1 MIHVL
6 ATIHLAPGAR
16 ERFLEEFA
24 QLVPLVRAEDGCI
37 EYGAAVEEQTA
48 IAAQAPVRADEVM
61 VIEKWASEGALAAH
75 LDAPHMHAHRERV
88 RGLTTG
94 TTIRIL
100 RPTAEPGG
108 ETAAAVARVESITMH
123 ADPRGVVLE
132 PATPELLP
140 LQRNAHLVTTAP
152 GAVRGN
158 HYHERGTEVA
168 VVLGPAL
175 VRVRESTGVRDI
187 HVPAGEAYRVTFPP
201 RVSHAFQ
208 NTGTT
213 PMLLMA
219 FNTSAFDR
227 TAPDV
232 VPDVLIPPPAAPRS

>member
-1 MIHVL
+1 VIHVL

-24 QLVPLVRAEDGCI
+24 QLVPLVRAEEGCI

-48 IAAQAPVRADEVM
+48 IAAQAPVRADEVT
-61 VIEKWASEGALAAH
+61 VIEKWASEAALAAH
-75 LDAPHMHAHRERV
+75 LDAPHMHTHRERV

-100 RPTAEPGG
+100 RPAEEPRVGG
-108 ETAAAVARVESITMH
+108 VAHVETIAVHGDA
-123 ADPRGVVLE
+123 RGVVVE

-140 LQRNAHLVTTAP
+140 AQRNAHVVTTAP

-158 HYHERGTEVA
+158 HYHERGTETA
-168 VVLGPAL
+168 LVLGPAL

-187 HVPAGEAYRVTFPP
+187 HVPAGEAYRFTFPP

-208 NTGTT
+208 NTGAA
-213 PMLLMA
+213 PMVLVA

-227 TAPDV
+227 GAPDV
-232 VPDVLIPPPAAPRS
+232 VPDVLITVAGRPQA